1 MGNTTTPDKSSFPML
16 LQFLNES
23 KKGEPISP
31 DVRHIAVLVPI
42 LMLAGSRESE
52 RDLDT
57 SQTG

>member
-42 LMLAGSRESE
+42 LMLAGSRE
-52 RDLDT
+52 
-57 SQTG
+57 